1 MPNRLINESCRAS
14 ETLACVSASAE
25 RLFWRLLTVAD
36 DFGRFRAKPTLVRS
50 ICFPLMLD
58 RISEQDVSG
67 WLFELVSVGA
77 IRLYRVD
84 SKEYGVFPEW
94 ERYQQRRAKKSK
106 FPEPPASSCD
116 HVLADAGSC
125 EQTQTAPS
133 TSTSTDSSS
142 SNPDPDPKPLTV
154 VTPTRAAAKK
164 RPTADYSGFAEF
176 WQHYPRKDGKQ
187 AAAESWAKLT
197 PDERQLALDD
207 VPQRMR
213 ANWAGRELEHIPH
226 AATYLNQRRWLDA
239 IQPNARL
246 PDPRPHLS
254 PGKERLLYAI
264 KEAQER
270 ERNGSSQVATAGEG
284 PLVETTGRR
293 VCPR

>member
-14 ETLACVSASAE
+14 ETLARVSANAE

-36 DFGRFRAKPTLVRS
+36 DYGRFRAQPALVRS
-50 ICFPLMLD
+50 SCFQQMLD
-58 RISEQDVSG
+58 SISDGDVAA
-67 WLFELVSVGA
+67 WLNELVRVRA
-77 IRLYRVD
+77 VQLYRVD
-84 SKEYGVFPEW
+84 GKEYGWFLKW
-94 ERYQQRRAKKSK
+94 QKYQQCRARKSK
-106 FPEPPASSCD
+106 FPEPPASNCE
-116 HVLADAGSC
+116 HVLADETCS
-125 EQTQTAPS
+125 EQTRSAP
-133 TSTSTDSSS
+133 STSTDSSS
-142 SNPDPDPKPLTV
+142 SNPDPDPKPLAV

-197 PDERQLALDD
+197 PDERQLALAD

-226 AATYLNQRRWLDA
+226 PSTYLNQRRWLDA

-270 ERNGSSQVATAGEG
+270 ERNRSSQVATAGEG